1 MTQRRRFIIL
11 VLVALAV
18 MGTFML
24 KDGNEATSVTEE
36 QDLPVLLDLSME
48 T

>member
-11 VLVALAV
+11 ALVALAV
-18 MGTFML
+18 IGTFML
-24 KDGNEATSVTEE
+24 KGGNEVTSVTEE